1 MTSDPVPNPA
11 LSATLAADAAWPAWA
26 VAGAAAIVVV
36 VLWLRLRS
44 VRRHAER
51 LARSLQREPLRDA
64 AAAVSSDAGVDWPR
78 ELEALATSVR
88 RAHAS
93 ASERERALSARVL
106 ELEAILRSTADGVL
120 ALDVRQR
127 VLDLN
132 PAAERL
138 LGVVAGG
145 ARGRLLQEST
155 RLPDLNRFVSK
166 ALLAETECAGDLRFE
181 GAQPREIRALGT
193 PLRDA
198 GGRMIGLLLSLQD
211 ITRLRRLESLR
222 SEFVANVSH
231 ELRTPITAIK
241 GYVETLLQVGTDDP
255 SQLRRFLEIVQRNAQ
270 RLSALVEDLLDLAA
284 LDQAG
289 ADARPR
295 LEAAPVDAALLVEEV
310 REQLAPA
317 AEARRVELVA
327 RVPTDL
333 RVVAHRLLVEQ
344 ALMNLVSNA
353 IRYSPEGGAVE
364 ISVRTRIDP
373 PERAFVE
380 FAVRDRGPGIAPVH
394 HERIFERFYRVDRA
408 RSRAQGGTGL
418 GLAIVKHIAQLHGG
432 RVELD
437 SAVGEGSV
445 FRLLIP
451 HPTHALQAIDKDA
464 LASR

>member
-1 MTSDPVPNPA
+1 MSHSLVSDSA
-11 LSATLAADAAWPAWA
+11 LAATLAADASWPAWA
-26 VAGAAAIVVV
+26 AAAAAAVVATL
-36 VLWLRLRS
+36 LWLRLRA

-51 LARSLQREPLRDA
+51 LARSLLRDPPRDATA
-64 AAAVSSDAGVDWPR
+64 AASADSSAEWPS
-78 ELEALATSVR
+78 ELEAVAAAVR
-88 RAHAS
+88 RAHA
-93 ASERERALSARVL
+93 AGHERERALSARVL

-138 LGVVAGG
+138 LGVVAGA

-155 RLPDLNRFVSK
+155 RYPDLNRFVSK
-166 ALLAETECAGDLRFE
+166 ALLAETECEGDLRFE
-181 GAQPREIRALGT
+181 GTHPREIRAIGT

-198 GGRMIGLLLSLQD
+198 SGRMIGLLLSLQD

-241 GYVETLLQVGTDDP
+241 GYVETLLQVGTDDRV
-255 SQLRRFLEIVQRNAQ
+255 QLRRFLEIVQRNAQ

-289 ADARPR
+289 ADAKPR

-317 AEARRVELVA
+317 AEARRVELLA
-327 RVPTDL
+327 RVPKDL
-333 RVVAHRLLVEQ
+333 RVVAHRLLIEQ

-364 ISVRTRIDP
+364 ISVRTRADAP
-373 PERAFVE
+373 DRAFVE

-445 FRLLIP
+445 FRLLVP
-451 HPTHALQAIDKDA
+451 HATHAPQVIDKDA

>member
-1 MTSDPVPNPA
+1 MTPHLASDPA
-11 LSATLAADAAWPAWA
+11 LSATLAADAAWPAWV
-26 VAGAAAIVVV
+26 VAGAATLVAS
-36 VLWLRLRS
+36 LFWLRLRS

-51 LARSLQREPLRDA
+51 LARSFLREPPRDA
-64 AAAVSSDAGVDWPR
+64 SGPALADVSGDWPS
-78 ELEALATSVR
+78 ELEAVAAAGR
-88 RAHAS
+88 RAVA
-93 ASERERALSARVL
+93 AGQERARALSARVL
-106 ELEAILRSTADGVL
+106 ELEAILRSTTDGVL
-120 ALDVRQR
+120 ALDMRQR

-138 LGVVAGG
+138 LGVVAGT

-155 RLPDLNRFVSK
+155 RYPDLNRFVSK
-166 ALLAETECAGDLRFE
+166 ALLAETECEGDLRFE
-181 GAQPREIRALGT
+181 GNHPREIRAIGT

-241 GYVETLLQVGTDDP
+241 GYVETLLQVGTEDRV
-255 SQLRRFLEIVQRNAQ
+255 QLQRFLEIVQRNAQ
-270 RLSALVEDLLDLAA
+270 RLSALVEDLLDLAS
-284 LDQAG
+284 LEQAG
-289 ADARPR
+289 ADAKPR
-295 LEAAPVDAALLVEEV
+295 LEAASIDAALLVQEV
-310 REQLAPA
+310 REQLTPA
-317 AEARRVELVA
+317 AEARRVAIEA
-327 RVPTDL
+327 HVPAEL

-353 IRYSPEGGAVE
+353 IRYSPEGGTVE
-364 ISVRTRIDP
+364 ISVRTRVDGP
-373 PERAFVE
+373 AQAFVE
-380 FAVRDRGPGIAPVH
+380 FAVRDCGPGIAPVH

-437 SAVGEGSV
+437 SAIGEGSV
-445 FRLLIP
+445 FRFLVP
-451 HPTHALQAIDKDA
+451 HPAPVAQVSGKDV
-464 LASR
+464 LTSR